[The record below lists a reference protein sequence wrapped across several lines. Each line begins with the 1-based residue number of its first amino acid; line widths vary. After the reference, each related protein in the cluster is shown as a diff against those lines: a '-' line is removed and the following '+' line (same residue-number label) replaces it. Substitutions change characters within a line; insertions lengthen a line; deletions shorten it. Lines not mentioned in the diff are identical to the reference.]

1 MSSMQSISPEDLLNR
16 AFSQFELERRAFLF
30 FQEISRRIKKKRN
43 AIAAQR
49 IVRNLKIL
57 IAEVKRTDSD
67 LIEESRT
74 FQIAAKKYEA
84 AKRKTL
90 KILSNNWN
98 LQHRPNPG
106 SFLFLKKLFTI
117 EYFFIFDNIINN
129 QHIVVLIELLLE
141 AVVGIPQRSKETLI
155 MNVLCLMNVAE
166 VTKKNWSRTDAN
178 RGIESPCWRE
188 FLGL

>member
-1 MSSMQSISPEDLLNR
+1 MQSISPEDLLNR

-90 KILSNNWN
+90 KILSNN
-98 LQHRPNPG
+98 
-106 SFLFLKKLFTI
+106 
-117 EYFFIFDNIINN
+117 
-129 QHIVVLIELLLE
+129 
-141 AVVGIPQRSKETLI
+141 
-155 MNVLCLMNVAE
+155 
-166 VTKKNWSRTDAN
+166 
-178 RGIESPCWRE
+178 
-188 FLGL
+188 